1 MSAVPRKA
9 LGAAAVIFD
18 AQGRVLLV
26 KHTYGMLNWE
36 LPGGFAEADES
47 PVDTATREV
56 REETGLTVTASRLT
70 GVYYEPASPGIG
82 GEMVHFVFLCQTPDE
97 RQAPRPAPPEID
109 RCEFWQVDNLPRP
122 ISDFTVR
129 RIQDAGRPTTL
140 LPLTIAARAWLV

>member
-1 MSAVPRKA
+1 M
-9 LGAAAVIFD
+9 FD

-47 PVDTATREV
+47 PVDTATREL
-56 REETGLTVTASRLT
+56 REETGLIATASRLT

-82 GEMVHFVFLCQTPDE
+82 GEMVHFVFLCQSSNE
-97 RQAPRPAPPEID
+97 RQAPRAASPEID
-109 RCEFWQVDNLPRP
+109 RCEFRQLDHLPRP

-129 RIQDAGRPTTL
+129 RIQDAGLVSAL
-140 LPLTIAARAWLV
+140 LPVTIASRTWLV